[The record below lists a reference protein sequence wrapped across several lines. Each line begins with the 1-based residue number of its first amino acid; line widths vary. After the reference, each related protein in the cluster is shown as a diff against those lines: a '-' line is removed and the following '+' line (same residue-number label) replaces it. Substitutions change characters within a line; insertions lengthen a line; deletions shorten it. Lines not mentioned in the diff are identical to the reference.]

1 MMKEIYLTVKELAE
15 LKGCTER
22 YIRNC
27 ITKGKIIAEEVMGQV
42 GGNSGTH
49 YRIPLSKL
57 EEKIQLKFK
66 GEQNS
71 FKRKKKQKKTLNK
84 QKKSRNTKVLQG

>member
-66 GEQNS
+66 KA
-71 FKRKKKQKKTLNK
+71 FKTASKGKRSRKKP
-84 QKKSRNTKVLQG
+84 

>member
-1 MMKEIYLTVKELAE
+1 MKEIYLTVKELAE

-66 GEQNS
+66 RRS
-71 FKRKKKQKKTLNK
+71 KQLQKE
-84 QKKSRNTKVLQG
+84 KKSRNTKVLQG